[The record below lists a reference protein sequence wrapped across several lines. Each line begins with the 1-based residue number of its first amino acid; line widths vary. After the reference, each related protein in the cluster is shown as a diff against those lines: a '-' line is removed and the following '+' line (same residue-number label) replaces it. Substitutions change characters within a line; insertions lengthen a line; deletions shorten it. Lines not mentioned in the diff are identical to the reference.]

1 MAVKISALAPTPSAR
16 VMTTTAVKVGAAAS
30 MRRA

>member
-1 MAVKISALAPTPSAR
+1 MAVKISAFAPTPSAR
-16 VMTTTAVKVGAAAS
+16 VMTMIAVNVGAAAS